1 MATINSKYNI
11 GDKVWFVKF
20 YEVEK
25 VCEHCGSKYKTSQ
38 LIACE
43 GEIVSIGTYAWAGNR
58 LLYSIR
64 YNSPIPKTTL
74 FGDLS
79 STRSDY
85 IAEDNVYSTKEEAEK
100 AVGDR
105 EGAVNESIS

>member
-1 MATINSKYNI
+1 MAVINSKYNI
-11 GDKVWFVKF
+11 GDKVWFVKN
-20 YEVEK
+20 YKVEK

-43 GEIVSIGTYAWAGNR
+43 GKIVGIGAFAWALDR

-64 YNSPIPKTTL
+64 YNSPIPNTTL

-79 STRSDY
+79 SSRQDY
-85 IAEDNVYSTKEEAEK
+85 VPERNVFSTKEEAEK
-100 AVGDR
+100 AVRDR
-105 EGAVNESIS
+105 EGAANESH

>member
-1 MATINSKYNI
+1 MAVINSKYNI
-11 GDKVWFVKF
+11 GDKVWFVKN

-43 GEIVSIGTYAWAGNR
+43 GKIIGIA
-58 LLYSIR
+58 LYDCDRNELRYLIK
-64 YNSPIPKTTL
+64 YNSPISESTL
-74 FGDLS
+74 FGNLCS
-79 STRSDY
+79 RKQDY
-85 IAEDNVYSTKEEAEK
+85 VPERNVYSTKEEAEK

-105 EGAVNESIS
+105 EGAVK